1 MIYSK
6 GLTKKWMWLNLVS
19 SQPLEKTEMT
29 PDEIQLGCKK
39 GHISKS
45 QTSWKNWSGDLRT
58 EWHLNSD
65 SDIITFPSCSPPH
78 SKLTKKLPQ
87 LRPRLGRR
95 RCRTQIRFPL
105 PGLMRRVARLSARR
119 HLVDK
124 LITALY
130 PTSCL
135 IAGQLPADK
144 LLQ

>member
-1 MIYSK
+1 
-6 GLTKKWMWLNLVS
+6 
-19 SQPLEKTEMT
+19 MT
-29 PDEIQLGCKK
+29 PDEIHLGCKK
-39 GHISKS
+39 GHLSKS
-45 QTSWKNWSGDLRT
+45 QNFLKELERRPKDRMTSQLGFGHH
-58 EWHLNSD
+58 HL
-65 SDIITFPSCSPPH
+65 PLLHPLPH

-105 PGLMRRVARLSARR
+105 PGLLRRVARLSARR